1 MKGNHRISPPESLY
15 DWWLVLFLRPLAS
28 DIDFSL
34 RLLDLFGD
42 ASGVRSKRVMFIPYC
57 TENDLASIQHHLSCE
72 LLDFPCKYLGVPI
85 SLRKLT
91 KAQLQTFI
99 DWLAITVCELESEC
113 VDQREPTDFGWIRA
127 YFNASL
133 SLYGHWPSTLGNQG
147 YWHDQKRI
155 IVERKKWCDGRSLH
169 CLVTWT
175 KVYLPRELG
184 RPGIS
189 NLQNLGWVHQA
200 KMAMAEKKS

>member
-1 MKGNHRISPPESLY
+1 MTWLPYNITSRVNYLTSHASILAFQSPWEN
-15 DWWLVLFLRPLAS
+15 WQKHNCRPLL
-28 DIDFSL
+28 ID
-34 RLLDLFGD
+34 LL
-42 ASGVRSKRVMFIPYC
+42 
-57 TENDLASIQHHLSCE
+57 
-72 LLDFPCKYLGVPI
+72 
-85 SLRKLT
+85 
-91 KAQLQTFI
+91 
-99 DWLAITVCELESEC
+99 TVCELESEF

-133 SLYGHWPSTLGNQG
+133 SLMAIDLFTLGNQG